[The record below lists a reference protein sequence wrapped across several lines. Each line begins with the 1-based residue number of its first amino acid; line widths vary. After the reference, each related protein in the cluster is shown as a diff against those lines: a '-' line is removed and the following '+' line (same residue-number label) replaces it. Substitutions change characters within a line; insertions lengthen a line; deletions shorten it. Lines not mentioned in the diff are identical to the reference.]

1 MNKCEEIMDC
11 ENKYVMQTYG
21 RFNVVIEK
29 GKGSK
34 LYDFNS
40 KEYIDMTSGIG
51 VSSLGYCNTDVLQA
65 LHKQIDKIMHT
76 SNLYYNE
83 PSSKLAKKLM
93 ELSGMARVF
102 FANSGAEAN
111 EGAIKLARKYS
122 FDKYGSD
129 RNKIITLKK
138 SFHGRT
144 ITTLEAT
151 GQDKFHKY
159 FTPFT
164 EGFVYVEKGDLRTI
178 KSEILKGNICAI
190 MMEAIQGEGGVFPLS
205 KDFVQEVYKIAEEND
220 VLIIFDE
227 VQCGIGRTGD
237 IFGCYEFDI
246 PVDIITMAKGLGA
259 GMPIGGVLCNQ
270 KLAGV
275 LGKGDHGSTFG
286 GNLISCAAALVVLDY
301 MSKDGFLDEVKI
313 KGEYINNKIKQLNS
327 PKIKEIR
334 GRGLMLGIDIDET
347 AIDVVN
353 RAIDKG
359 LLLLTAGTN
368 TLRLLP
374 PLVITYEEIDKAIDI
389 LSEIL

>member
-1 MNKCEEIMDC
+1 MSKSDEIINN
-11 ENKYVMQTYG
+11 ENKYIMQTYG
-21 RFNVVIEK
+21 KFNVVIEK
-29 GKGSK
+29 GEGSK

-51 VSSLGYCNTDVLQA
+51 VSSLGYGNKDVLRA
-65 LHKQIDKIMHT
+65 LHNQIDKIMHT
-76 SNLYYNE
+76 SNIYYNE

-93 ELSGMARVF
+93 QLSGMARVF

-144 ITTLEAT
+144 ITTLAAT

-164 EGFVYVEKGDLRTI
+164 DGFVYVEKGDLQTI

-237 IFGCYEFDI
+237 IFGYSEFEI
-246 PVDIITMAKGLGA
+246 PADIITVAKGLGA
-259 GMPIGGVLCNQ
+259 GMPIGGVICNQ
-270 KLAGV
+270 KLEGV

-286 GNLISCAAALVVLDY
+286 GNPVSCAAALVVLDY
-301 MSKDGFLDEVKI
+301 ISRDGFLDEVKK
-313 KGEYINNKIKQLNS
+313 KGEYIKNKINELNS
-327 PKIKEIR
+327 SKVKDIR
-334 GRGLMLGIDIDET
+334 GRGLMMGIDIDEK

-353 RAIDKG
+353 KAIEKG
-359 LLLLTAGTN
+359 LLLLTAGPN

-374 PLVITYEEIDKAIDI
+374 PLVINYEEIDKAVSI
-389 LSEIL
+389 LGEVL